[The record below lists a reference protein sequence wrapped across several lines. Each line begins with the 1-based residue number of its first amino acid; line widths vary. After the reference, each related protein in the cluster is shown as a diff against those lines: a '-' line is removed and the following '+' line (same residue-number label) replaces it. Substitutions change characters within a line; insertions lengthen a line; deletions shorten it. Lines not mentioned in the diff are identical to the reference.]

1 MSRGSE
7 PRVTGVNHVTLVVAD
22 LDRALA
28 FYCEKLGCVLRARGP
43 RFAYLEAGSLW
54 LCLELGQ
61 PDRRADDTHI
71 AFSCAAADFEAICAR
86 LAEAPRWKANRSEGA
101 SLYFLDPD
109 GHKLELHLGTLESRL
124 AHMRQAE
131 PEGRARDV

>member
-1 MSRGSE
+1 MI
-7 PRVTGVNHVTLVVAD
+7 TGVNHVTLVVAD

-28 FYCEKLGCVLRARGP
+28 FYCDTLGCALRARGP

-61 PDRRADDTHI
+61 PARRADDTHI
-71 AFSCAAADFEAICAR
+71 AFSCTVAEFDALCAR

-124 AHMRQAE
+124 AHMRQADA
-131 PEGRARDV
+131 EGRGA